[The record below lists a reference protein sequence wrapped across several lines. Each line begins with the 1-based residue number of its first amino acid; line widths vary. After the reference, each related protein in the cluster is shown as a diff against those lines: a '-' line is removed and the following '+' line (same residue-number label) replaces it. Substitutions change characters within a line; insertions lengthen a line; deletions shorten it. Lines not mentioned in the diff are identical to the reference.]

1 MDGDNITNE
10 SVFGSLDGL
19 EVGALS
25 NPPMRPMW
33 IADMLFY
40 RLNRS
45 VKYDDIG

>member
-19 EVGALS
+19 EAGALS
-25 NPPMRPMW
+25 NPPMRPIW
-33 IADMLFY
+33 IADVLFY